1 MRTQLVKIGNSQG
14 IRIPKPLIEEVGLGR
29 DIEISIEKDSLVVRP
44 AHKPRE
50 GWAEAFKAMA
60 EAGEDQ
66 LLDPESPTEWDE
78 TEWEWE

>member
-1 MRTQLVKIGNSQG
+1 MRTQLVQIGNSQG
-14 IRIPKPLIEEVGLGR
+14 IRIPKPLIEEAGLGR
-29 DIEISIEKDSLVVRP
+29 DIEISVEKDSLVVRP

-66 LLDPESPTEWDE
+66 LLDPECPTEWDE
-78 TEWEWE
+78 SEWEWE